1 LAENEENGSGAG
13 PEVGAGVNRPRRVL
27 IVSPHFPPIN
37 APDMHRVRMS
47 LPYYREFGWEPH
59 VLAVAPSGASSA
71 WNPLGDHGLEP
82 LLNETIPADVPV
94 ERVRSLPASLT
105 RFAGVGNIAIRALP
119 FLRAAGNRTIAN
131 QKIDLVF
138 FSTTM
143 FAAMPLGRIWKE
155 RHRTPYV
162 LDMQDPWVTDYYEAH
177 PDASPPP
184 KYGVMRRVHAALEP
198 WTMEKVDGLISV
210 SDDYVSELRARYP
223 RLADVPRVTLPF
235 AASRRDFELLD
246 RQPQRHA
253 FFARGDGN
261 IHAVFT
267 GAAGDFMA
275 PALRILLSALRH
287 GCAEAPA
294 LFRRVKLHFIG
305 TGYAADRRA
314 RKAVE
319 PIARALGV
327 IDHVQEQTSRVP
339 YFEALQLVKDASHLL
354 IVGSDDPAYMP
365 SKLHPYLLAERPLV
379 AVAHEASAL
388 AAVLRAAHVEAL
400 ATFRPGAP
408 NNDCAS
414 AKALAEAWRRLL
426 ENGVDRPVPP
436 RPNVP
441 SARDM
446 TERLCALFDRV
457 VKAHAES

>member
-1 LAENEENGSGAG
+1 
-13 PEVGAGVNRPRRVL
+13 VL

-59 VLAVAPSGASSA
+59 VLAVAPSAPSSSVRTA
-71 WNPLGDHGLEP
+71 CDHGLEP

-105 RFAGVGNIAIRALP
+105 RLAGVGNIAIRALP
-119 FLRAAGNRTIAN
+119 FLTAAGNRTIAER
-131 QKIDLVF
+131 KIDLAF

-155 RHRTPYV
+155 RHGTPYV

-177 PDASPPP
+177 PDAAPPP
-184 KYGVMRRVHAALEP
+184 KYGAMRRVHAALEP

-210 SDDYVSELRARYP
+210 SADYVSELCSRYP
-223 RLADVPRVTLPF
+223 RLAGVPGVTLPF

-246 RQPQRHA
+246 RQPQRNSL
-253 FFARGDGN
+253 FDRGDGN
-261 IHAVFT
+261 VHAVFT

-275 PALRILLSALRH
+275 PALRILMSALKH

-294 LFRRVKLHFIG
+294 SFRRVKLHFIG
-305 TGYAADRRA
+305 TNYASDRRT
-314 RKAVE
+314 RKLVE

-327 IDHVQEQTSRVP
+327 ADHVQEQTSRVP
-339 YFEALQLVKDASHLL
+339 YFEALQVVKDASHLL

-365 SKLHPYLLAERPLV
+365 SKLYPYLVAGRPIV
-379 AVAHEASAL
+379 AVAHEASAMT
-388 AAVLRAAHVEAL
+388 AVLRTAHVEAL
-400 ATFRPGAP
+400 ATFKPGAP
-408 NNDCAS
+408 ADDDAS
-414 AKALAEAWRRLL
+414 TKALAEAWRRLL
-426 ENGVDRPVPP
+426 ENGVDRPVAP

-446 TERLCALFDRV
+446 TERLCELFDRV
-457 VKAHAES
+457 VDLTANPERRR